1 MLYSTI
7 KKVLKPYAGKRLS
20 EKQIRAML
28 QVADYEEYYELFQE
42 MLQEGLLDPVKSSG
56 SNGMN
61 PPLFKRYR
69 VFKPDESYDIY
80 IPEIRQLHSAFN
92 IEGYLNHPKTYKEHK
107 KWLTPLNSWLIVN
120 DEQLSIPVSVNER
133 SFQIFHKEKALK
145 DNKSLAV
152 VLNFNPGIRELL
164 NYYDT
169 PEPFFTYNIMPLKN
183 GRQVNR
189 SSIADES
196 NQANSGGIVS
206 EGEQAYSGSLAGGS
220 KQVDKSSITKSR
232 QPADIEHVDQNVV
245 NILISENKDTWY
257 TLRKIMTQY
266 KHYLFE
272 IPFHVLMYG
281 EGKKIN
287 RKYSTLTDYDDAA
300 FSGYNTAYYYM
311 GDIDYEGI
319 YIFTDLVEQN
329 PALDIK
335 LMTPL
340 YQKMLDKSK
349 NQPLPVTKDKQFPRG
364 MDQFLLHFK
373 PDEQAAIRK
382 LLDERLYIPQ
392 EILNYGD
399 FLKIIEGSTK

>member
-20 EKQIRAML
+20 EKQIREML

-61 PPLFKRYR
+61 PALFKRYR
-69 VFKPDESYDIY
+69 VFKPDESYDNY

-107 KWLTPLNSWLIVN
+107 KWLTPINSWLIVN

-145 DNKSLAV
+145 DNTSLAV

-169 PEPFFTYNIMPLKN
+169 PEPFFTHNIIPSSKN
-183 GRQVNR
+183 WKAGEDKQVN
-189 SSIADES
+189 
-196 NQANSGGIVS
+196 GGRMV
-206 EGEQAYSGSLAGGS
+206 
-220 KQVDKSSITKSR
+220 
-232 QPADIEHVDQNVV
+232 IEHVDQNVV

-340 YQKMLDKSK
+340 YQRMLDKSK

-364 MDQFLLHFK
+364 MEQFLLHFK